1 MNAWFFIMGRRQVVS
16 QRLLVPSFRRFES
29 YRPSPKEIPVVP
41 FGITGVNFCMNVNI
55 IKKGAFHAEGASC
68 LLYAQRSS

>member
-29 YRPSPKEIPVVP
+29 YRPSLKEIQVILD
-41 FGITGVNFCMNVNI
+41 GITRVNFCMNVNI
-55 IKKGAFHAEGASC
+55 KKGAFHTEGASC
-68 LLYAQRSS
+68 LLYVQRSS